1 MNLVEQKIQH
11 DIAGSDST
19 GVKFA
24 MPLGKGIQILSVE
37 AWAAGTEA
45 TALEVVVDKY
55 VDFGI
60 STNSVEV
67 CSILFPAS
75 NQQGNGFYADLQATD
90 ALKALARCE
99 AGQAV
104 VIAVDTASTA
114 DKDVSVV
121 IRYIEDSSLLSLN
134 GDLTA
139 DAQ

>member
-1 MNLVEQKIQH
+1 
-11 DIAGSDST
+11 
-19 GVKFA
+19 
-24 MPLGKGIQILSVE
+24 
-37 AWAAGTEA
+37 
-45 TALEVVVDKY
+45 
-55 VDFGI
+55 
-60 STNSVEV
+60 
-67 CSILFPAS
+67 
-75 NQQGNGFYADLQATD
+75 
-90 ALKALARCE
+90 LARCE